1 VRPAVALGCLLAL
14 IVPATAAAEP
24 ATTTPIRHVITVMQ
38 ENHSFDNYF
47 GTYRGADGLPRKVCM
62 PRDFA
67 HLRKGC
73 VMPFHIGNQAVEGLS
88 DSPQLARTQANRGA
102 MNGFLNAILDQRHQ
116 EQPLVMGHYDDREV
130 PFYWNLADQYV
141 LFDRFFGS
149 AMGGTL
155 TNHMFWTTGGPGDDD
170 PAETIPA
177 GGFTARTIFDRL
189 QARGISWKFYVRN
202 YDPQVT
208 FRSKEFG
215 DHGGQLASVPLLDSA
230 RFVDDRKL
238 FSHIVGL
245 DQLEEDMRRG
255 TLPAVSY
262 VVPLGAREHPP
273 GSLRVGQNVVRTLV
287 TGLMR
292 SRYWKSSALML
303 TYDTSGGWYDHV
315 RPPRVDRWGYGFR
328 VPALLVSAWARRG
341 HVDHT
346 TLDFTSILKF
356 IERNWGLEP
365 LTDRDRKAAG
375 LMQAFAFD
383 RPPREPEFVT
393 DRRRGS
399 GLPRT
404 ATTPVYV
411 TYGVAFGVA
420 VLIILVAL
428 VRELVIRRRAPRLR
442 GPSAR
447 VRVGRRGDR
456 P

>member
-1 VRPAVALGCLLAL
+1 MRAAVALGCLLAL
-14 IVPATAAAEP
+14 SVTTRAAAEP

-47 GTYRGADGLPRKVCM
+47 GTYRGARGLPRNVCM
-62 PRDFA
+62 PRDFED
-67 HLRKGC
+67 LEKGC
-73 VMPFHIGNQAVEGLS
+73 VTPFHIGNRPVEGLS
-88 DSPQLARTQANRGA
+88 DSPELARAQENGGA
-102 MNGFLNAILDQRHQ
+102 MNGFLNAIQDQRRQ
-116 EQPLVMGHYDDREV
+116 EEPLVMGHYDDREV

-155 TNHMFWTTGGPGDDD
+155 TNHLFWTTAGPGDED

-189 QARGISWKFYVRN
+189 EERGLSWKFYVRN
-202 YDPQVT
+202 YDPRVT
-208 FRSKEFG
+208 FRSKRLG
-215 DHGGQLASVPLLDSA
+215 DHAGQLTSVPLLDTA
-230 RFVDDRKL
+230 RFVDDPKL
-238 FSHIVGL
+238 RSHIVGL
-245 DQLEEDMRRG
+245 DQLEQDMRRG

-273 GSLRVGQNVVRTLV
+273 GSLHVGQNVVRTLV

-292 SRYWKSSALML
+292 SRFWKSSALML

-341 HVDHT
+341 QVDHT

-356 IERNWGLEP
+356 IETNWRLEP
-365 LTDRDRKAAG
+365 LTDRDRRATG
-375 LMQAFAFD
+375 LMHAFAFD
-383 RPPREPEFVT
+383 RPPRDAEFIT
-393 DRRRGS
+393 DSRRGT
-399 GLPRT
+399 GRPRT

-411 TYGVAFGVA
+411 TYGAALGVA
-420 VLIILVAL
+420 ALIIVLAL
-428 VRELVIRRRAPRLR
+428 LRELVIRRRAPRLR
-442 GPSAR
+442 GPSSR
-447 VRVGRRGDR
+447 VRVERRGER
-456 P
+456 W